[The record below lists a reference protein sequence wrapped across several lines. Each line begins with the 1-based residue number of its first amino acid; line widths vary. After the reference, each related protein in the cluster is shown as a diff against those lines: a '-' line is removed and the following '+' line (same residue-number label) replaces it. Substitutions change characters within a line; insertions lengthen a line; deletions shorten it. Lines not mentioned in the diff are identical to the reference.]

1 MMNVLIFGPPG
12 SGKGTQSEKIIK
24 KYGFLHVSTGEL
36 LRYEMGN
43 YTQLGAIAKRY
54 IDEGDLVPD
63 DLIID
68 MIDHKLEKL
77 YNHSGLIFD
86 GFPRT
91 VAQADALKE
100 ILRLHKQEVSVMINL
115 NVKRE
120 ILVERLLNRGITS
133 ERSDDNMRI
142 ITKRL
147 DVYEERTKPVI
158 QFYKKENKLV
168 DINGIG
174 EMEEVFANICKAID
188 AAK

>member
-1 MMNVLIFGPPG
+1 MVNVLIFGPPG

-24 KYGFLHVSTGEL
+24 KYGFVHVSTGEL

-68 MIDHKLEKL
+68 MLDNRLENL
-77 YNHSGLIFD
+77 YNHTGLIFD

-91 VAQADALKE
+91 VAQAEALKE
-100 ILRLHKQEVSVMINL
+100 ILHLHNQNVSVMINL
-115 NVKRE
+115 NVNRD

-133 ERSDDNMRI
+133 ERSDDNLKI

-147 DVYEERTKPVI
+147 DVYDQRTKPVI
-158 QFYKKENKLV
+158 QFYEKEQKLV
-168 DINGIG
+168 DINGVG
-174 EMEEVFANICKAID
+174 EMEEVFANICMAID